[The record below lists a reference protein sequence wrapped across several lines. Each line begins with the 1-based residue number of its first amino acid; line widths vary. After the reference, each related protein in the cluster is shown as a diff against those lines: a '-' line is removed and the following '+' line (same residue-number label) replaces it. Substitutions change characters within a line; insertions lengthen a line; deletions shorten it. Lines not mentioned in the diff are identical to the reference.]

1 MNLQKSIFYPR
12 KPEIHQNSAPPP
24 NNLPPPR
31 TDSRPNNHQNREKRH
46 SFTSLTLP
54 NHNATSHRHSAEIL
68 ASESDAHPEQSQRR
82 SNPLSDNLPAAYVA
96 LYPYKPQKP
105 DELELRKGGIY
116 FVTERCLDGWFK
128 GTSNRT
134 QKCGVFPG
142 NYVTLA
148 RGNQQRNGAE
158 KSAVKSKGN
167 QKVPAA
173 NSGSIPPELPPR
185 AHSPNIFAL
194 QQLENNGGAGAA
206 NKVCCFFI
214 VCQLCVIFVLVLFF
228 LYLLYLSLRN

>member
-1 MNLQKSIFYPR
+1 MCSHPR

-24 NNLPPPR
+24 NNPPPPR
-31 TDSRPNNHQNREKRH
+31 TDSRPNSHHNREKRH

-54 NHNATSHRHSAEIL
+54 NHSATSHRHSAEIL
-68 ASESDAHPEQSQRR
+68 APESESSQRR
-82 SNPLSDNLPAAYVA
+82 SNPPTDSLPAAYVA

-148 RGNQQRNGAE
+148 RGGQQRNGAD
-158 KSAVKSKGN
+158 KSAAKSKGS
-167 QKVPAA
+167 QKVQAA
-173 NSGSIPPELPPR
+173 NSAGVPPELPPR

-194 QQLENNGGAGAA
+194 QQLEGGNGCSGAA
-206 NKVCCFFI
+206 NKVCLY
-214 VCQLCVIFVLVLFF
+214 VVVGQLCAVFVIVLVF
-228 LYLLYLSLRN
+228 LYLFCASFRN